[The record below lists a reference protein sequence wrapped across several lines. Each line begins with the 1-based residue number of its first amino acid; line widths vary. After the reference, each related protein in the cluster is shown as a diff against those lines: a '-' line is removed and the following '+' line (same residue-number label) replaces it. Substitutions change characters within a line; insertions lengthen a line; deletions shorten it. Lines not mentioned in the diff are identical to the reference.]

1 MVRLESEPTLRT
13 EPSSSATRARARWP
27 VLITSPQKTCW
38 DVEAATCCAPRTTL
52 TIGTTAVIFPALCD
66 TWAETPTGTAK
77 SKQTRIAI
85 TVVAGGRAVIVL
97 SSADFVRRWRRV
109 RSNPSAY
116 KSVGNLC
123 VGTGRKAII
132 EPAKR
137 LEKISEEGGLAL
149 TRINV
154 R

>member
-27 VLITSPQKTCW
+27 VLITSPQKTCC
-38 DVEAATCCAPRTTL
+38 DVEAATCWAPRTTL
-52 TIGTTAVIFPALCD
+52 TIGTTA
-66 TWAETPTGTAK
+66 ETPTGTAR
-77 SKQTRIAI
+77 SKHIRIAI
-85 TVVAGGRAVIVL
+85 TVVAGRRAFIVL

-123 VGTGRKAII
+123 VGTGRKAIT
-132 EPAKR
+132 ERANG
-137 LEKISEEGGLAL
+137 LEKIRAKQMIRG
-149 TRINV
+149 IYF
-154 R
+154 